1 MITVLQRP
9 WIRNKQTAVVLGLAL
24 VAAGFAVLYDAYD
37 GRGGRKP
44 AILGPFL
51 PW

>member
-1 MITVLQRP
+1 MKRP
-9 WIRNKQTAVVLGLAL
+9 FIADHKTETAVGLAL
-24 VAAGFAVLYDAYD
+24 VVAGFVVLYDAFD
-37 GRGGRKP
+37 GRGRKKP